1 MVDSENTYGG
11 RVSRM
16 VGWGHWF
23 AFFNIIV
30 SMLIGTRY
38 ISQSP
43 WPETLLGQFY
53 LAISWVGHFGFLA
66 FALYLLVL
74 FPLTFV
80 IPSRKL
86 FRLFSVCFA
95 TFGLTVLLIDTQA
108 YQTINLHLTPVVW
121 DVLWNDTEGASS
133 AEWQK
138 LFIVL
143 PVIFLLQLALSEW
156 VWRKQ
161 RKLSHKHVGRP
172 LAAVF
177 FLCFICS
184 HLIYI
189 WADAYFYN
197 PITSQKANFP
207 LSYPMT
213 AKTFM
218 ERHGLLDKEE
228 YERRLSE
235 SENNVDVMNYPLE
248 SLSFNRRG
256 KKLNVLVVSVNNLRS
271 DSVQT
276 QSMPFTT
283 NFAADSVKFNNH
295 YSSSNDMLG
304 VFGLFYGLPSSYADS
319 IRVQGASPI
328 VFDVMKEQNYSFS
341 RFSGSGFDDALYG
354 ETIFRQVPLLE
365 SSTEK
370 NSDENAINDWSN
382 WVESKPSSPWMSFIE
397 LTTVDDFTN
406 YDPEDKNLSAS
417 ENFKKAYRKSTLIAD
432 QHIASIVS
440 VLDEKELLDSTIVL
454 ITSNHATEFNETK
467 TNSWGA
473 NSNYSQY
480 QLHVPMIIKWPGKL
494 ATSYEH
500 RTSHLDVAATLIQ
513 DLLGAS
519 SKSSDFSSGRNLF
532 NESNRRWIIA
542 GDSREIALITNKETT
557 VIDKFGNYKLYDE
570 NYKRIKDGKPRLPVL
585 MQGLTEL
592 KRFYANEN

>member
-95 TFGLTVLLIDTQA
+95 TVALTVLLIDTQSYEA
-108 YQTINLHLTPVVW
+108 INLHLNSAVW
-121 DVLWNDTEGASS
+121 EVLWNDTEGTSA

-143 PVIFLLQLALSEW
+143 PIIFLLQLALSEW
-156 VWRKQ
+156 VWNKQ
-161 RKLSHKHVGRP
+161 RKLSHKHIGRP

-177 FLCFICS
+177 FLCFILS

-189 WADAYFYN
+189 WADAYFYS
-197 PITSQKANFP
+197 PITNQKANFP

-218 ERHGLLDKEE
+218 EKHGLLDKEE
-228 YERRLSE
+228 YERRLLESE
-235 SENNVDVMNYPLE
+235 SSVDLMNYPLE
-248 SLSFNRRG
+248 ELKFNRRG
-256 KKLNVLVVSVNNLRS
+256 KNLNLLVISANNLRA
-271 DSVQT
+271 DAVNEE
-276 QSMPFTT
+276 SMPFTT
-283 NFAADSVKFNNH
+283 QLANDNVNFTNH
-295 YSSSNDMLG
+295 YSSSNDSLG
-304 VFGLFYGLPSSYADS
+304 MFGLFYGLPSSYAGS
-319 IRVQGASPI
+319 IREQKASP
-328 VFDVMKEQNYSFS
+328 VLFDVMKDQKYRFA
-341 RFSGSGFDDALYG
+341 RFSGSGFNDPLYK
-354 ETIFRQVPLLE
+354 ETIFRKLPVNLSQDIKYNDQVAV
-365 SSTEK
+365 
-370 NSDENAINDWSN
+370 DEWNTWLNGT
-382 WVESKPSSPWMSFIE
+382 KSSPWMSFIE
-397 LTTVDDFTN
+397 LTSVDDFTN
-406 YDPEDKNLSAS
+406 YGDEDKALSAS
-417 ENFKKAYRKSTLIAD
+417 DNFKKAYYKAASSAD
-432 QHIASIVS
+432 TYIEQVFTK
-440 VLDEKELLDSTIVL
+440 LQEKGLLESTIV
-454 ITSNHATEFNETK
+454 IVTSNHGTEFNETK
-467 TNSWGA
+467 TNSWGTGT
-473 NSNYSQY
+473 NYSRY
-480 QLHVPMIIKWPGKL
+480 QLQVPMIMHWPGKL
-494 ATSYEH
+494 ATTYNH
-500 RTSHLDVAATLIQ
+500 QTSHLDMPATLMR
-513 DLLGAS
+513 DLLGVS
-519 SKSSDFSSGRNLF
+519 SKASDFSSGRNLL
-532 NESNRRWIIA
+532 NESSRRWIIA
-542 GDSREIALITNKETT
+542 GDSREIALITPTETT
-557 VIDKFGNYKLYDE
+557 VIDRFGNFKLYDAD
-570 NYKRIKDGKPRLPVL
+570 YKRIKDGKPRLPVL

-592 KRFYANEN
+592 KRFYVNEN